1 MTAPRA
7 ARTIRPVDDD
17 RQSSE
22 GGVRDLALLLSL
34 ALVFRTFMLRAFP
47 NVIDTADAVHYL
59 ETARYFAN
67 GEFFSINP
75 KIPVLYPALGALIH
89 LVVADLERACILA
102 SLISATLLV
111 IPVYGLARD
120 LHGRSAACVVALMVA
135 VWPWLADYGCRVAP
149 DALGCTL
156 WFTSLW
162 CFARA
167 MRRGKWWTLLAALA
181 FGGLHLARPEGTVL
195 WAASAGMALILYVGD
210 DSGKLRR
217 YIPFAVCSAVLL
229 ALYSLYM
236 RQLTG
241 EATVNVRAGVIL
253 TDLEIAPMIRTAMRA
268 AFEVLPIMLGPLAIV
283 FFGPGLFVTDPGTS
297 MAAARSRDLRL
308 ELCVFALCG
317 IQWSLSAFVL
327 SAEPRYLMSVVVAC
341 SLWTARGIVI
351 VGHWARPLPWGRWL
365 RWAPVACML
374 GLMLT
379 GVTVDLARQHIT
391 KRPSEPLEYRQVGRW
406 MGQHLEPGLI
416 LTRKPQIGYYAG
428 MQTTGPHELD
438 SLEQAIVRAKA
449 AGAAYMVIDERY
461 TAAMIPGVAPLLDP
475 KNAPADLLPVKLFD
489 LYPGCR
495 VMVYQVVGGEGN
507 ADGASAPVQPSP

>member
-1 MTAPRA
+1 
-7 ARTIRPVDDD
+7 
-17 RQSSE
+17 
-22 GGVRDLALLLSL
+22 
-34 ALVFRTFMLRAFP
+34 MLRALP
-47 NVIDTADAVHYL
+47 NVLDTADAVHYL
-59 ETARYFAN
+59 ETARHFAN
-67 GEFFSINP
+67 GEFFSVNP
-75 KIPVLYPALGALIH
+75 KIPILYPALGALVH

-111 IPVYGLARD
+111 APVYGLARD
-120 LHGRSAACVVALMVA
+120 LHGRSAARVVAVMVA
-135 VWPWLADYGCRVAP
+135 VWPWLADYGCRVSP

-195 WAASAGMALILYVGD
+195 WAASAGLALILCVGA
-210 DSGKLRR
+210 DSRKLRH
-217 YIPFAVCSAVLL
+217 YIPFAAFSAVLL

-241 EATVNVRAGVIL
+241 EATVNVRVGIIL
-253 TDLEIAPMIRTAMRA
+253 TDLEIAPMIATGMRA
-268 AFEVLPIMLGPLAIV
+268 AFEVLPIMLGPLAIL
-283 FFGPGLFVTDPGTS
+283 FFGPGLFVADPGTS
-297 MAAARSRDLRL
+297 TDPPVRRDLRL

-351 VGHWARPLPWGRWL
+351 AGRWARPLPWGRWL

-374 GLMLT
+374 GLLLS
-379 GVTVDLARQHIT
+379 GVAVDLARQQIN
-391 KRPSEPLEYRQVGRW
+391 KRPNEPLEYQQVGRW
-406 MGQHLEPGLI
+406 MRQHLQPGLI
-416 LTRKPQIGYYAG
+416 MTRKPQIGYYAG
-428 MQTTGPHELD
+428 MPTTGPHELD
-438 SLEQAIVRAKA
+438 SLEQAVARAKN
-449 AGAAYMVIDERY
+449 AGAEYMVIDERY
-461 TAAMIPGVAPLLDP
+461 TASMIPGVAPLLDP
-475 KNAPADLLPVKLFD
+475 KNAPPDLLPVKLFE

-495 VMVYQVVGGEGN
+495 VMVYQVVGAAAPAEP
-507 ADGASAPVQPSP
+507 AS